1 MTWNHILYIAGYYTW
16 SGLVFKC
23 MRDGCAVLTVSL
35 VKVNKIVF
43 FYVTPKIFMRI
54 VQYVMQCI
62 MDVFIFI

>member
-1 MTWNHILYIAGYYTW
+1 MW
-16 SGLVFKC
+16 
-23 MRDGCAVLTVSL
+23 DGCEVLTVNL

-43 FYVTPKIFMRI
+43 FYVTPNFLMRV